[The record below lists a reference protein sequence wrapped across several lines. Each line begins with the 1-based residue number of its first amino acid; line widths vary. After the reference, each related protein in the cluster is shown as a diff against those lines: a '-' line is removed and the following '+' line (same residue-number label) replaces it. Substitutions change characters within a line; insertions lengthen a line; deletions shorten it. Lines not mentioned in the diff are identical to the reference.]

1 VGWRHARHFAKQRSG
16 HALCER
22 RTADCCRQQRRIYYE
37 AFQDDSRGATSCI
50 GEQKKNIGTRVLIQP
65 GLYRE
70 TVLNE
75 PGYGSPDT
83 DTSAPLI
90 IEAAVKG
97 KVIVSG
103 ADRWS
108 KWKAGAT
115 PGLYT
120 HPWKFKWGVAKN
132 PWGTTVAAVDAD
144 GKQQILTIEM
154 KDVVRRAEAVF
165 GGGKVL
171 RQVLA
176 AKDLKPG
183 TFLVDES
190 KELLSVRLP
199 AGQQPQNL
207 EVATRNTLF
216 KTTGKKNLVIRGIEF
231 RHCANG
237 VGRGTTFDISNSQN
251 VLVEIAP

>member
-1 VGWRHARHFAKQRSG
+1 VGWRHAAISQNNVQVTLYVNGAPPTAADSNDGSTTKPFKTI
-16 HALCER
+16 HAALQV
-22 RTADCCRQQRRIYYE
+22 AL
-37 AFQDDSRGATSCI
+37 ANK
-50 GEQKKNIGTRVLIQP
+50 KKNIGTRVLIQP

-154 KDVVRRAEAVF
+154 NDVVRRAEAVF

-183 TFLVDES
+183 TFFVDES

-199 AGQQPQNL
+199 PDSSRRIWKLLRAIRFQSHGQ
-207 EVATRNTLF
+207 EESGDTR
-216 KTTGKKNLVIRGIEF
+216 
-231 RHCANG
+231 H
-237 VGRGTTFDISNSQN
+237 
-251 VLVEIAP
+251 